1 MINDNNVEQVVDEAT
16 YPSRFDMDHFK
27 TLNSF
32 KDRIDYCVNM
42 LGKPLGSG
50 SARTVFAIDNETV
63 LKLAK
68 NSKGI
73 AQNEVEI
80 NTSALNYD
88 VVAKVIDYEPRYLW
102 LETQRAEKIT
112 PNQFKQILGF
122 SVNDFGMFIRNYEVQ
137 NKGKRPIFSLDKNID
152 NFMWNNEWCDSVRG
166 LIDDSN
172 MSAGDL
178 GRISSYGKI
187 GNEVVIIDYG
197 IDDDL
202 LNTFYRKN
210 IREDLKKEGY
220 DGIITREGDEL
231 GEIIAFDNSE
241 QSIENIESNPLNE
254 VTCPNDYK
262 SWKRKN
268 ITLRGVKEVGEE
280 NNGGAMLGKGLYSAF
295 LSNKDLAKQYGEVK
309 FVLNGVPKKPKIF
322 NTLNEWEIW
331 FYNTLVFQYSKQK
344 GKEHP
349 DKRDFD
355 ASTTIEDEMEKLGF
369 DGIVIKG
376 REMVNYK
383 PKNVLFFRNENE
395 LYNYYEIVVKHD
407 KTVNLNESINTD
419 ALDKK
424 NVLNPQ
430 FFKEDKLKELEREKL
445 LGLAKKYIN
454 ALDIKGLKVKD
465 IVFTGSNANY
475 NYTNESDVDI
485 HILVDYSKLGD
496 NEDLIKDLFMQ
507 KKDNWSNKYEVTI
520 HKHPTELFVQDIKQ
534 PREWSAEYSLIKD
547 KWIKEPKI
555 HEDEINDEKIE
566 NEAKK
571 YMEEIDSII
580 KSYNK
585 KNSDKIL
592 DELEEIRVKIKDMR
606 GDSLNDEKTEFAE
619 GNLVFKLLRNNN
631 YFDKMQ
637 EFKKKIYQDQFG
649 LKEHKTLII
658 KESQYNLIKD
668 KLLTYNK

>member
-1 MINDNNVEQVVDEAT
+1 MINNNEHIVDEAT
-16 YPSRFDMDHFK
+16 YPSHFDMDQFK
-27 TLNSF
+27 TLNTF
-32 KDRIDYCVNM
+32 KDRIDYCTKF

-80 NTSALNYD
+80 NASSLNYD

-122 SVNDFGMFIRNYEVQ
+122 SVDDFGMFIRNYEVE
-137 NKGKRPIFSLDKNID
+137 NKGKRPIFTLNKNVSD
-152 NFMWNNEWCDSVRG
+152 FMWNNEWCDSVRS
-166 LIDDSN
+166 LMDDSN
-172 MSAGDL
+172 MSAADL

-187 GNEVVIIDYG
+187 GNEVVIVDYG

-202 LNTFYRKN
+202 LNTFYRKL
-210 IREDLKKEGY
+210 R
-220 DGIITREGDEL
+220 
-231 GEIIAFDNSE
+231 
-241 QSIENIESNPLNE
+241 ENINKFLESKKIN
-254 VTCPNDYK
+254 
-262 SWKRKN
+262 KN
-268 ITLRGVKEVGEE
+268 HI
-280 NNGGAMLGKGLYSAF
+280 
-295 LSNKDLAKQYGEVK
+295 
-309 FVLNGVPKKPKIF
+309 
-322 NTLNEWEIW
+322 
-331 FYNTLVFQYSKQK
+331 
-344 GKEHP
+344 
-349 DKRDFD
+349 
-355 ASTTIEDEMEKLGF
+355 
-369 DGIVIKG
+369 
-376 REMVNYK
+376 
-383 PKNVLFFRNENE
+383 
-395 LYNYYEIVVKHD
+395 
-407 KTVNLNESINTD
+407 NLNESINVD
-419 ALDKK
+419 VLDKK
-424 NVLNPQ
+424 DKLNPQ
-430 FFKEDKLKELEREKL
+430 FFKDNKLKELERGKM

-454 ALDIKGLKVKD
+454 ALDIDNLKVID

-475 NYTNESDVDI
+475 NYTDESDVDI

-496 NEDLIKDLFMQ
+496 NVDLIKDLFMQ

-520 HKHPTELFVQDIKQ
+520 HKHPTELFVQDKNQ

-566 NEAKK
+566 KEAKK
-571 YMEEIDSII
+571 YMGEIDSII

-585 KNSDKIL
+585 KNSDKVL
-592 DELEEIRVKIKDMR
+592 EELEKIRIKIKDMR

-649 LKEHKTLII
+649 LNEGKYLII
-658 KESQYNLIKD
+658 KESQYKQIKQ
-668 KLLTYNK
+668 KLFELKNKQL